1 MSCYLRHLKKIIAL
15 AGVEPSG
22 KEDRK
27 YLDLAVREIV
37 GASGDLQ
44 CNDVWKITKE
54 WLKQPDGEERLI
66 SRLQGKIQKKHP
78 D

>member
-22 KEDRK
+22 KEERK
-27 YLDLAVREIV
+27 SLDLAVREIV
-37 GASGDLQ
+37 GASGDLK
-44 CNDVWKITKE
+44 CKEVWKITKE
-54 WLKQPDGEERLI
+54 WLKQPDGEDRLV
-66 SRLQGKIQKKHP
+66 SLLQVKTQKKHA